1 MKNYFLV
8 LSLSVILLA
17 ACGDSKVSI
26 SYSNSYVK
34 DHVVK
39 IDDTLTLKTDTA
51 KQFSKKTM
59 ETGKHTLTVDAGK
72 PVTFEVKDD
81 AILNLAHEEFVIF
94 PIEFSFGNEKEDLIQ
109 KLQGTHGVPN
119 LLLIDS
125 FLVGSKSI
133 LANTDSTWNKGR
145 IMREVSNTEY
155 SELKKTDSNL
165 LVVNKTWDFG
175 VSEDIPKSV
184 TQYVQKGSR
193 EASTYRTKV
202 MDAKLFL
209 LFATISD
216 SYSVKH
222 LRNFK

>member
-1 MKNYFLV
+1 MKNYSLV

-72 PVTFEVKDD
+72 PVTFELKDD

-155 SELKKTDSNL
+155 SELKKTDS
-165 LVVNKTWDFG
+165 
-175 VSEDIPKSV
+175 
-184 TQYVQKGSR
+184 
-193 EASTYRTKV
+193 
-202 MDAKLFL
+202 
-209 LFATISD
+209 
-216 SYSVKH
+216 
-222 LRNFK
+222 